1 MFRTLSIIFF
11 FISISTLFGQDR
23 EQFQHIVPSSG
34 KSGKAIRAFNDMA
47 YPKAI
52 RIFEDLLQEGELNNS
67 EKGLL
72 AVTYYRLNE
81 PVKAAYVFTQIGEE
95 NLSGEFLY
103 TYARALQT
111 LGKYRSAER
120 IMKRYA
126 RENPDDTRAR
136 KQINTLSFVNSA
148 TATKRYEISL
158 LDINSSN
165 SDFGPFMSNGTL
177 FFASDRDL
185 ETAIKRR
192 TARDHKPY
200 LNVFKS
206 VSQGQGFSQPELL
219 FPKLKSIFHDGPL
232 CFNAD
237 GTEIFL
243 TRNTFHS
250 VFKQKGNDDYN
261 RLMIIHF
268 SRDAN
273 NKWNSPTELPLNE
286 PGSSSG
292 HPFLT
297 PDGKRLWFTSNR
309 EGGFGGSDIW
319 YVDRSPDGWHRPVNA
334 GKEINT
340 EGDEMFPF
348 EDQNGILYFS
358 SDGHLGMGGLDLFM
372 AKKTEGKYVTKNMGH
387 PINSGKDDFSIFVN
401 DDGKTGFFASNRPGG
416 QGDDDLYHFT
426 IIKPVVF
433 EEDASLQGLKNQN
446 QLPFRIIDQETEN
459 PIENVDVGVL
469 DNRGQYMGK
478 AISDKEGEFIINGST
493 KGEVTVMAAAE
504 FYYPYEKTLPVT
516 ESPVVI
522 RLNPI
527 PLYGIHGQITRS
539 DNGSPL
545 SDVTIT
551 VASAS
556 RDTRTFKTD
565 SEGRF
570 RIRLHP
576 YSNYK
581 LEFSR
586 TGFTSIQTNY
596 STFSKN
602 TGYQNLNLTVSLKMR
617 PAF

>member
-1 MFRTLSIIFF
+1 MYRTLLTILLFTF
-11 FISISTLFGQDR
+11 LTTLYGQSR
-23 EQFQHIVPSSG
+23 ESFQHIIPSSR
-34 KSGKAIRAFNDMA
+34 KSEKAIRAFNDMA
-47 YPKAI
+47 FPSAI
-52 RIFEDLLQEGELNNS
+52 EIFEDLLREGTLNAQ

-81 PVKAAYVFTQIGEE
+81 PVKAAYIFTLIGEE

-103 TYARALQT
+103 TYARVLQS
-111 LGKYRSAER
+111 LEKYRSAER

-126 RENPDDTRAR
+126 YENPDDTRAR
-136 KQINTLSFVNSA
+136 QQINALEFVQAA
-148 TATKRYEISL
+148 TSIKRYEISL
-158 LDINSSN
+158 LEINSSN
-165 SDFGPFMSNGTL
+165 SDFGPFWSNGTL
-177 FFASDRDL
+177 FFASDRAL
-185 ETAIKRR
+185 ESVIKRR

-206 VSQGQGFSQPELL
+206 VKQGQTFSRPEPL

-250 VFKQKGNDDYN
+250 VFKQKGNDNYN
-261 RLMIIHF
+261 RLMIVHF
-268 SRDAN
+268 SRN
-273 NKWNSPTELPLNE
+273 EEGKWDSPTELPINDPE
-286 PGSSSG
+286 SSTG

-297 PDGKRLWFTSNR
+297 QEGTRLWFTSNR

-319 YVDRSPDGWHRPVNA
+319 YADRSSDGWHNPVNA
-334 GKEINT
+334 GKQINT
-340 EGDEMFPF
+340 EGNEMFPF
-348 EDQNGILYFS
+348 EDNNGILYFS

-372 AKKTEGKYVTKNMGH
+372 AKNIDGKYVTRNMGH
-387 PINSGKDDFSIFVN
+387 PINSGKDDFSIYVN

-416 QGDDDLYHFT
+416 QGDDDLYRFT
-426 IIKPVVF
+426 IIKPVAF
-433 EEDASLQGLKNQN
+433 EEDPSLQSLNNQD
-446 QLPFRIIDQETEN
+446 QLQFRIIDQKTEN

-469 DNRGQYMGK
+469 DNRGQYLGK
-478 AISDKEGEFIINGST
+478 AISDEEGEFIINGTT
-493 KGEVTVMAAAE
+493 KGDVTVMAAAE
-504 FYYPYEKTLPVT
+504 FYYPYEKTLPVS

-522 RLNPI
+522 SLNPI
-527 PLYGIHGQITRS
+527 PLYGIHGQVTRS

-545 SDVTIT
+545 ADVTIT

-556 RDTRTFKTD
+556 RDTRSFKTD
-565 SEGRF
+565 PEGRF

-576 YSNYK
+576 YSNYR

-586 TGFTSIQTNY
+586 AGFSSIQTDY
-596 STFSKN
+596 STFSKS
-602 TGYQNLNLTVSLKMR
+602 TGYQNLNLTVPLKMK

>member
-23 EQFQHIVPSSG
+23 ESFQHIVPSSG

-136 KQINTLSFVNSA
+136 KQINTLNFVNSA
-148 TATKRYEISL
+148 TATKRYEINL

-206 VSQGQGFSQPELL
+206 VSQGQGFSKPELL

-250 VFKQKGNDDYN
+250 VF
-261 RLMIIHF
+261 
-268 SRDAN
+268 
-273 NKWNSPTELPLNE
+273 
-286 PGSSSG
+286 
-292 HPFLT
+292 LT
-297 PDGKRLWFTSNR
+297 PNGKRLWFTSNR

-319 YVDRSPDGWHRPVNA
+319 YVDRSTNGWHRPVNA
-334 GKEINT
+334 GTEINT

-348 EDQNGILYFS
+348 EDKNGILYFS

-433 EEDASLQGLKNQN
+433 EEDASLQGLGNQD
-446 QLPFRIIDQETEN
+446 QLQFRIIDQETEN

-469 DNRGQYMGK
+469 DNRGQYLGK

-504 FYYPYEKTLPVT
+504 FYYPYEKTLPIT

-527 PLYGIHGQITRS
+527 PLYGIHGQVTRS

-545 SDVTIT
+545 VDVTIT

-576 YSNYK
+576 YSNYR

-586 TGFTSIQTNY
+586 TGFSSIQTDY
-596 STFSKN
+596 STFSKR
-602 TGYQNLNLTVSLKMR
+602 TGYQNLNLTVPLKMK